1 MEFPTRYPN
10 GRYSVTILP
19 TSLHGLPYAQLSD
32 LRSVGARLAPHE
44 PARAC
49 DRDGPYLFP
58 IEEALWRSPDRNVGS
73 SHFRPAPGA
82 RRVGLLDQWYSGSAG
97 RSFLRSEYDLV
108 CALPGRGRREMARS
122 ISRGLWIV
130 GPVQGDTTCPS
141 PCARCVGVGPPE
153 D

>member
-49 DRDGPYLFP
+49 DRDGPDLFP
-58 IEEALWRSPDRNVGS
+58 SEEALWRSLDRDVGS
-73 SHFRPAPGA
+73 SHFRPSPGA

-97 RSFLRSEYDLV
+97 RSFLRAEHDLV
-108 CALPGRGRREMARS
+108 CALPGRGWREMARS
-122 ISRGLWIV
+122 ITCCLWIV
-130 GPVQGDTTCPS
+130 GPVQGDSTSPS
-141 PCARCVGVGPPE
+141 PGARRMGVGS
-153 D
+153 